1 MRASLSCR
9 LLVAL
14 SLAFAAPALV
24 AQAPGGLYIAGDQFD
39 FEQAAQAALAENAGG
54 QRYFVLVLAPA
65 SQAISRQAAGFV
77 ALRGQVSA
85 SGGILL
91 ACQRDLVSGAIDL
104 KNPAPGVVLLRGW
117 PPPDFDLWPPN
128 SSTTGAKIPR
138 SCPSRPNSCDA
149 RALPALHKALHAA
162 TSRPRTRRLR

>member
-1 MRASLSCR
+1 MRALLSCR
-9 LLVAL
+9 SLVAL
-14 SLAFAAPALV
+14 SLAFAAPTIV

-54 QRYFVLVLAPA
+54 QRYYVLVLAPA
-65 SQAISRQAAGFV
+65 SQALSRQASGKLV

-91 ACQRDLVSGAIDL
+91 ACQRDLVNGAIDL
-104 KNPAPGVVLLRGW
+104 RNLVPGVVPVRGW

-128 SSTTGAKIPR
+128 QLYYPGEDPAQLPVPTEQLR
-138 SCPSRPNSCDA
+138 RA
-149 RALPALHKALHAA
+149 RAACSP
-162 TSRPRTRRLR
+162 